1 MLSILPDAFSAWLTS
16 EVPSFISPFVAHVGL
31 MAPPWE
37 TLPPFASALLI
48 FGFRMANRTLSTL
61 RMLFIFR
68 GQRWIVWLL
77 GFSNALLFIASVSL
91 VLGDLN
97 NPWNL
102 FAYAAGFAS
111 GSVSGIYIEGKLAPG
126 HSLVRVMSARRGKAI
141 LEDLHH
147 ANHGATEF
155 PGRGRSGFV
164 SVIHCYIPRR
174 RVQPLME
181 QILHTD
187 PDAFITS
194 EHVRQLHGGWNA

>member
-1 MLSILPDAFSAWLTS
+1 MNSNLNAFSAWLTS
-16 EVPSFISPFVAHVGL
+16 EALSSISPFVAHVSIAG
-31 MAPPWE
+31 PPWE
-37 TLPPFASALLI
+37 ALPPYAPALLI
-48 FGFRMANRTLSTL
+48 FGFRMTNRTLSTL
-61 RMLFIFR
+61 RMLFIVR

-102 FAYAAGFAS
+102 VAYAAGFAS
-111 GSVSGIYIEGKLAPG
+111 GNVLGIYIEGQLAPG
-126 HSLVRVMSARRGKAI
+126 HSLVRVISAHRGRAI

-147 ANHGATEF
+147 TNHGATEF
-155 PGRGRSGFV
+155 SGQGLSGNV

-174 RVQPLME
+174 RVQPLMK

-194 EHVRQLHGGWNA
+194 EHVRQLRGGWNA